1 MSWAQP
7 GRRDVDHMLARKGVI
22 PVNRTSRRLY
32 GSRSVGLGSQSG
44 ITEADSVK
52 SLCVNAVSAIH
63 GLVFIKTFHLA
74 KGLKHLLPRKGNRD
88 VTYR

>member
-1 MSWAQP
+1 MSWAHP
-7 GRRDVDHMLARKGVI
+7 GRRDVDHMLARKGVM

-52 SLCVNAVSAIH
+52 SLCVNAVSAVH
-63 GLVFIKTFHLA
+63 GLAFIEAFHFGERA
-74 KGLKHLLPRKGNRD
+74 EASPPGIEM
-88 VTYR
+88 